1 MIQAPDLM
9 TAEELLTYRAGD
21 KRTELVRGQ
30 LVVREPASYR
40 HGVVA
45 ARVLVHVSA
54 WLEQDRIARGASE
67 PLGDVLAAETGFT
80 LSRKPDTV
88 RAPDVAYVR
97 AERRPARMRGFP
109 ELAPDLAVEVRS
121 PDDSAGDVLAK
132 VSDWLTAGTQ
142 LVWVID
148 PARRS
153 AQQFAADGT
162 VRLVGEQDELSA
174 APVLEGLRLSLAGVL
189 ANLPADG

>member
-1 MIQAPDLM
+1 MIQAPNVM
-9 TAEELLTYRAGD
+9 TSEELLTHNAGD
-21 KRTELVRGQ
+21 KRTELVRGR
-30 LVVREPASYR
+30 LMVREPASYR

-45 ARVLVHVSA
+45 GRVLLRIGA
-54 WLEQDRIARGASE
+54 WLEQDRVARGASE

-97 AERRPARMRGFP
+97 AERRPTRLRGFP

-121 PDDSAGDVLAK
+121 PDDSAGEVLAK

-162 VRLVGEQDELSA
+162 VRLVSQHEELSA
-174 APVLEGLRLSLAGVL
+174 APVLDGLRLSLADLL
-189 ANLPADG
+189 ANLPVDE